1 MINKL
6 IKTIDF
12 IKQNIDADDYQI
24 NAKIKDSLDTRF
36 AQNRIT
42 QNISGVKFEI
52 DVTLYFGKKSGSVNI
67 DQLDEKSILDRLAV
81 AKTIALHSS
90 EDTEYIP
97 SEEAKDF
104 DEYNNFDQEIA
115 DLTVEDHLAIIKKC
129 IDNAIKQD
137 AQVSGMVSRH
147 IIHTYLTT
155 KNGFEGQN
163 KFTIFE
169 HSMTIKKDDRETR
182 VSSSV
187 IRKKLHDLDALIN
200 QLNTNFQA
208 ISSPNEMLPRKI
220 PVILRPQAVIDI
232 FSFMSWF
239 MDRRGADLGM
249 TPFSN
254 MLETS
259 FFGKNFNMYSSLD
272 DERIMRPAFDGNG
285 ILNQNTDW
293 SKDGI
298 LKNLPTGKAYAQ
310 QHNLKHV
317 NHPFNIII
325 AGSDKT
331 EEEMMSMVD
340 EGIIINRFW
349 YIRVV
354 DSKSGE
360 LTGLTRDGVLYF
372 KNGKIEK
379 SVNNFRWNEIPHD
392 MTRRI
397 LALGKQVVNDT
408 SSIIP
413 TMLVDDFTLV
423 DNTRF

>member
-6 IKTIDF
+6 KTTIEF
-12 IKQNIDADDYQI
+12 IKKHIDADDFAI
-24 NAKIKDSLDTRF
+24 DARVKDSLDTRF

-52 DVTLYFGKKSGSVNI
+52 DVVLYYGKKSGSVTI
-67 DQLDEKSILDRLAV
+67 DQLDEDFILERLAV
-81 AKTIALHSS
+81 AKTIAMHSS
-90 EDTEYIP
+90 EDQEYIP
-97 SEEAKDF
+97 SEGAKEYPD
-104 DEYNNFDQEIA
+104 YNNYDEEIA
-115 DLTVEDHLAIIKKC
+115 KLTVEDHLAIIKVC
-129 IDNAIKQD
+129 INNALAQD
-137 AQVSGMVSRH
+137 AVVSGMVSRH
-147 IIHTYLTT
+147 IIHSFLTT
-155 KNGFEGQN
+155 KNGFTGED

-169 HSMTIKKDDRETR
+169 HSMTIKKDERETR
-182 VSSSV
+182 VSTSV
-187 IRKKLHDLDALIN
+187 IRKKLHDIDAMLKE
-200 QLNTNFQA
+200 LNTNFQA
-208 ISSPNEMLPRKI
+208 ISKPNEMLPRKI
-220 PVILRPQAVIDI
+220 TVILRPQAVIDI

-254 MLETS
+254 QIDKS
-259 FFGKNFNMYSSLD
+259 FFGKNFNMCSSLED
-272 DERIMRPAFDGNG
+272 DRILRQAFDGSG
-285 ILNQNTDW
+285 IINQNTAW
-293 SKDGI
+293 AKDGV
-298 LKNLPTGKAYAQ
+298 LMNLPTGKAYAQ

-317 NHPFNIII
+317 NHPFNIVI
-325 AGSDKT
+325 AGGDKS
-331 EEEMMSMVD
+331 EKEMMEMVD

-354 DSKSGE
+354 DGKSGE

-372 KNGKIEK
+372 KNGKVEK

-408 SSIIP
+408 RSIIP
-413 TMLVDDFTLV
+413 TMLIKDFHLV

>member
-1 MINKL
+1 MIKKL
-6 IKTIDF
+6 IKTIEF
-12 IKQNIDADDYQI
+12 IKQHIDADDYHIEAQV
-24 NAKIKDSLDTRF
+24 KDSLDTRF

-52 DVTLYFGKKSGSVNI
+52 EVTLYYGKKSGSVTI
-67 DQLDEKSILDRLAV
+67 DQLDENVIIERLAV
-81 AKTIALHSS
+81 AKTIAMHSS
-90 EDTEYIP
+90 EDQEYIP
-97 SEEAKDF
+97 SEEAKEYPD
-104 DEYNNFDQEIA
+104 YNNYDQEIA
-115 DLTVEDHLAIIKKC
+115 KLTVEDHLAIIKIC
-129 IDNAIKQD
+129 IDNALEQD
-137 AQVSGMVSRH
+137 AVVSGMVSRH
-147 IIHTYLTT
+147 IVHTYLTT
-155 KNGFEGQN
+155 KNGFTGQD
-163 KFTIFE
+163 KYTIFE
-169 HSMTIKKDDRETR
+169 HSMTIKKDERETR
-182 VSSSV
+182 VSTSV
-187 IRKKLHDLDALIN
+187 IKKSLHDIDAMLKE
-200 QLNTNFQA
+200 LNTNFQA
-208 ISSPNEMLPRKI
+208 ISKPNEMLPRKI

-254 MLETS
+254 KVKTP

-272 DERIMRPAFDGNG
+272 DDRIIRPAFDGNG

-298 LKNLPTGKAYAQ
+298 LMNLPTGKAYAQ
-310 QHNLKHV
+310 QHNLENV
-317 NHPFNIII
+317 NHPFNIVI
-325 AGSDKT
+325 AGGDKT
-331 EEEMMSMVD
+331 EEEMMAMVD

-354 DSKSGE
+354 DGKSGE

-372 KNGKIEK
+372 KNGKVEK

-392 MTRRI
+392 MSRRI

-408 SSIIP
+408 RSIIP
-413 TMLVDDFTLV
+413 TMLIDDFTLV